1 MRVLF
6 NKLSFLIVNNLSQ
19 KTVFGRIYLV
29 SSKLSAY
36 QQVFMSYIVK
46 AKKIHSNEEKVF
58 EGPMDLLLE
67 LILKN
72 KLDITD
78 ISLAEVAD
86 QFIAYMQENSE
97 TIGPEHL
104 SDFLLIAGK
113 LVLIKSKAI
122 LPLLELEKEEEE
134 DIEELKRRLREYK
147 KFKEI
152 FPQIGKLYSR
162 KEKFFAKAGYSGI
175 KTVFCPPENLKAEDL
190 ASLFEVAIAKMPV
203 KEVLQ
208 RKKKVDVVSITDKI
222 NEISSRL
229 MERMEVTFR
238 SVIIGSK
245 DKVEVIVTFLA
256 MLELVRKNHAVIE
269 QEEMFGEISIRK
281 IT

>member
-1 MRVLF
+1 MP
-6 NKLSFLIVNNLSQ
+6 
-19 KTVFGRIYLV
+19 
-29 SSKLSAY
+29 
-36 QQVFMSYIVK
+36 YIVK
-46 AKKIHSNEEKVF
+46 AKKIQNEEKVF
-58 EGPMDLLLE
+58 EGPLDLLLE

-86 QFIAYMQENSE
+86 QFIVYMQENSE
-97 TIGPEHL
+97 VIGPEHL

-152 FPQIGKLYSR
+152 FPEIRKLYES
-162 KEKFFAKAGYSGI
+162 KQQFFGKAGYAGVGTI
-175 KTVFCPPENLKAEDL
+175 FCPPQNLSLGDL
-190 ASLFEVAIAKMPV
+190 EGLFALAIAKMPV
-203 KEVLQ
+203 KEILGE
-208 RKKKVDVVSITDKI
+208 RKKIDVISIGDKI
-222 NEISSRL
+222 NELREKLIS
-229 MERMEVTFR
+229 RMEITFR

-245 DKVEVIVTFLA
+245 NKVEVIVTFLA

-269 QEEMFGEISIRK
+269 QEEMFGEINIRK
-281 IT
+281 V

>member
-1 MRVLF
+1 MTYVVRA
-6 NKLSFLIVNNLSQ
+6 NKIQN
-19 KTVFGRIYLV
+19 R
-29 SSKLSAY
+29 
-36 QQVFMSYIVK
+36 
-46 AKKIHSNEEKVF
+46 EKVF

-86 QFIAYMQENSE
+86 QFIEYMQENSE
-97 TIGPEHL
+97 MIGPEHL

-147 KFKEI
+147 RFKEI
-152 FPQIGKLYSR
+152 FPEIRKLYES
-162 KEKFFAKAGYSGI
+162 KEKFYAKSGYCGI
-175 KTVFCPPENLKAEDL
+175 RTVFCPPQNLIPADL
-190 ASLFEVAIAKMPV
+190 EGLFAVAIARMPV
-203 KEVLQ
+203 KEIVAE
-208 RKKKVDVVSITDKI
+208 KKKINTISIAGKI
-222 NEISSRL
+222 NEIKERL
-229 MERMEVTFR
+229 LDRMEITFR
-238 SVIIGSK
+238 SMILTSEN
-245 DKVEVIVTFLA
+245 KVEVIVTFLA

-269 QEEMFGEISIRK
+269 QDEMFGEINIRK
-281 IT
+281 ID